1 MLKERGN
8 DIMKYFIIPILLL
21 FGAGCITE
29 TTEPNAPEQNEMSF
43 FITSKGPGNGA
54 DLGGL
59 AGADSF
65 CQNLAES
72 VGSTKTWRAYLSSTD
87 VNARDRIGTGPW
99 YNAKGI
105 LIATDLGNLH
115 SNNNITKETA
125 LSEKG
130 EVING
135 RGDTPNRHD
144 ILTGSQMNGTAFST
158 MNDTTCQDWTSSTNG
173 SAFVGHHDRL
183 GVGEDEFSRSWVTS
197 HASRGCSQEGLQ
209 STGGDGLFYCF
220 AID

>member
-1 MLKERGN
+1 
-8 DIMKYFIIPILLL
+8 MKYFIIPILLL
-21 FGAGCITE
+21 FVAGCV
-29 TTEPNAPEQNEMSF
+29 TEPTEPIASKPNEMSF

-72 VGSTKTWRAYLSSTD
+72 VGSTKTWHAYLSSAG
-87 VNARDRIGTGPW
+87 VNARDRIGTGSW

-105 LIATDLGNLH
+105 LIATDLDNLH

-144 ILTGSQMNGTAFST
+144 ILTGSQMDGTAFNT
-158 MNDTTCQDWTSSTNG
+158 INDTTCQDWTSSTNG
-173 SAFVGHHDRL
+173 SAFVGHHDRM
-183 GVGEDEFSRSWVTS
+183 GTRDDEASRSWVSS
-197 HASRGCSQEGLQ
+197 HASRGCSQENLQ